1 MREIPLERKERPVT
15 AFLRRTLPDCMDN
28 AKSVTFP
35 PREVYKKWRS
45 RTFWTTPVRSNNDD

>member
-15 AFLRRTLPDCMDN
+15 AFLCATLPNGMDN

-35 PREVYKKWRS
+35 PRENAQNSESV
-45 RTFWTTPVRSNNDD
+45 T